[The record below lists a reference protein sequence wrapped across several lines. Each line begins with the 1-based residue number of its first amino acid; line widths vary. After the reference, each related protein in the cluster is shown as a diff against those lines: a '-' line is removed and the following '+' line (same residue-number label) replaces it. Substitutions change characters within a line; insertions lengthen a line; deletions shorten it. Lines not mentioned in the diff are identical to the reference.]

1 MTGQFDGKVAVVTG
15 GARGLGYAMAQ
26 SLAAHGADIALA
38 DRLDTVA
45 ESARALA
52 QESGRRVIGVPT
64 DVTDEASVASL
75 FESVATQLAVPQLLV
90 NAAGVAMVEPALDV
104 TADQW
109 RWLMDVNL
117 TGTFLT
123 CRDFARSAIAAGVE
137 AAIVN
142 VSSMSGFIVN
152 VPQQQ
157 AAYNASKA
165 GVSML
170 TKSLAIEWL
179 DQGIRVNAIGPGYFA
194 SDMTKTVAEE
204 QPEMAAFWNSR
215 TPMGRMGQPHELGEL
230 VVYLLGEHSRYVV
243 GQTILIDGGYTSL

>member
-1 MTGQFDGKVAVVTG
+1 MPGQFDGRVAMVTG

-26 SLAAHGADIALA
+26 SLASHGADIALA
-38 DRLDTVA
+38 DRLQSVTDAAQT
-45 ESARALA
+45 LA
-52 QESGRRVIGVPT
+52 QDSGRRVIGIPT
-64 DVTDEASVASL
+64 DVTDEASVAAA
-75 FESVATQLAVPQLLV
+75 FTRVADELGTARLLV

-104 TADQW
+104 TAQQW
-109 RWLMDVNL
+109 RWLIDVNL
-117 TGTFLT
+117 TGTFLM
-123 CRDFARSAIAAGVE
+123 CRDFARAAIAAGVE

-170 TKSLAIEWL
+170 TKSLAIEWI
-179 DQGIRVNAIGPGYFA
+179 DQGVRVNAIGPGYFA

-204 QPEMAAFWNSR
+204 QPDMAAFWNSR
-215 TPMGRMGQPHELGEL
+215 TPMGRMGQPEELGEL
-230 VVYLLGEHSRYVV
+230 IAYLLGDHSRYVV
-243 GQTILIDGGYTSL
+243 GQTILIDGGYTSV

>member
-1 MTGQFDGKVAVVTG
+1 MPGQFEGRVAIVTG

-26 SLAAHGADIALA
+26 SLAGHGADIALA
-38 DRLDTVA
+38 DRLQSVTDAAQT
-45 ESARALA
+45 LA
-52 QESGRRVIGVPT
+52 QDSGRRVIGIPT
-64 DVTDEASVASL
+64 DVTDEASVAAA
-75 FESVATQLAVPQLLV
+75 FTRVADELGTARLLV

-104 TADQW
+104 TAQQW
-109 RWLMDVNL
+109 RWLIDVNL
-117 TGTFLT
+117 TGTFLM
-123 CRDFARSAIAAGVE
+123 CRDFARAAIAAGVE

-170 TKSLAIEWL
+170 TKSLAIEWI
-179 DQGIRVNAIGPGYFA
+179 DQGVRVNAIGPGYFA

-204 QPEMAAFWNSR
+204 QPDMAAFWNSR
-215 TPMGRMGQPHELGEL
+215 TPMGRMGQPEELGEL
-230 VVYLLGEHSRYVV
+230 IAYLLGDHSRYVV
-243 GQTILIDGGYTSL
+243 GQTILIDGGYTSV